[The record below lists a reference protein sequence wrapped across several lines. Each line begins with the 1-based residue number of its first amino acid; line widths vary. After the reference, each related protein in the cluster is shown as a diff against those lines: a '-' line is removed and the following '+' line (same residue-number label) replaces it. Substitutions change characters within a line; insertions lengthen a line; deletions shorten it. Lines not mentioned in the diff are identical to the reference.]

1 MKLSVLKAFI
11 RKLCQDTFCFLSI
24 YSLVMFKP
32 KVMILGH
39 SFVRRLNSDLSQNL
53 DERASIDF
61 KVKECSVR
69 LFGTGGR
76 TVKKVRQH
84 DMRLIEKF
92 DPDILILELGTN
104 DLSNLSP
111 EVQH

>member
-39 SFVRRLNSDLSQNL
+39 SFVRRLNSDLSQNF
-53 DERASIDF
+53 DF